1 MPSRKVR
8 LRKIAGG
15 LRMRSR
21 DNLIRLRESRLV
33 PIGISDYRMLLLLPI
48 MLGLIVLAALLRQ
61 TSMGKASF
69 RPQEREAVAPLS
81 GWVVHADTWGD
92 TVLSDINLVYAE
104 VTWAELESEKGVYD
118 FEAFEEK
125 NHLPEWWEDGK
136 RLILR
141 FVTDRP
147 GEEGH
152 KDIPEWLVEEM
163 GGEMLAGTFYES
175 AEGSGF
181 SPDYSMLPMR
191 EAHRRV
197 IEAIAERY
205 DTHDGVAYVEIGSLG
220 RNGEW
225 VGEQSETGAN
235 LLPTSTV
242 SREYTWHYTNAFSK
256 TPMLMCRPYKEAE
269 LMNVGLF
276 NPNMGDFEATWDYLE
291 SIEQGGYDS
300 QIETDLV
307 AMPDFYLTSPSGAHI
322 PEELDLE
329 RLLTEGRST
338 LARQIA
344 ESRLEYVVI
353 DASPASLSAE
363 AIEELD
369 EMEYLLG
376 SRLWIRSARWD
387 AYVHGTMRCTVYMT
401 WRNDG
406 LTPMHANWP
415 LALALFDGEELV
427 WVQTTEL
434 NASMML
440 PGDTELRAWIDIP
453 HGVPKGTYTLKAAI
467 LDPSDGLPGVPLMMA
482 ECDGQTLWT
491 ELGEVN
497 VISQTFFK

>member
-8 LRKIAGG
+8 LRKLAGG

-21 DNLIRLRESRLV
+21 DNLIRLRENRLV
-33 PIGISDYRMLLLLPI
+33 PIGIRNYRMLLLLPI
-48 MLGLIVLAALLRQ
+48 MLGLIVLAALFRQ
-61 TSMGKASF
+61 TDMSKASF
-69 RPQEREAVAPLS
+69 RPKEREGSAPLS
-81 GWVVHADTWGD
+81 GWAVHADAWGD
-92 TVLSDINLVYAE
+92 TVLTDVSLVYAE

-125 NHLPEWWEDGK
+125 NHLNEWWGEGK

-163 GGEMLAGTFYES
+163 GGEVLAGTFYES
-175 AEGSGF
+175 ESGSGF
-181 SPDYSMLPMR
+181 SPDYSMLSMR

-197 IEAIAERY
+197 IEAIAKRY
-205 DTHDGVAYVEIGSLG
+205 DGHEGVAYIEIGSLG
-220 RNGEW
+220 QNGEW
-225 VGEQSETGAN
+225 TAERSETGAN

-242 SREYTWHYTNAFSK
+242 SREYTWHYTNAFSQ

-276 NPNMGDFEATWDYLE
+276 NPRLGDYEATWAYLE

-307 AMPDFYLTSPSGAHI
+307 AIPEFCLNSPSGAHI
-322 PEELDLE
+322 PADLDLE
-329 RLLTEGRST
+329 RLLSEERSA
-338 LARQIA
+338 LKRQMI
-344 ESRLEYVVI
+344 ESRLDYAVL
-353 DASPASLSAE
+353 DAPTA
-363 AIEELD
+363 ELD
-369 EMEYLLG
+369 AESVETLSEMNELMG
-376 SRLWIRSARWD
+376 SRLWIRSVRWNKR
-387 AYVHGTMRCTVYMT
+387 VHGTMRCSVCMT

-406 LTPMHANWP
+406 LTPMHADWP
-415 LALALFDGEELV
+415 VALALFDGESLV
-427 WVQTTEL
+427 CVQKTEL

-440 PGDTELRAWIDIP
+440 PGETELRAWIDIP
-453 HGVPKGTYTLKAAI
+453 YGIPKGTYTLKAAI
-467 LDPSDGLPGVPLMMA
+467 LHPADGLPAVPLYMA
-482 ECDGQTLWT
+482 ECDEATLWT

-497 VISQTFFK
+497 VISQTLFK